1 MRLYLKGHDCK
12 YAVEQMLLTLY
23 PGERPEYTDSAPE
36 GDGAVVSLSVG
47 AKLVTSR
54 CRLTVG
60 GETFHGRS
68 SALRSDYFADPLS
81 PQRVAQRLVKLSFYR
96 AAVSQ
101 SGYRPAWGSITGIRP
116 AKLMTAL
123 LEHRLSE
130 RAALTE
136 FMRLYDTDVDKAKL
150 CLAAS
155 RASADAAAGLAERD
169 VCLYI
174 GIPFCPTRCAYCS
187 FVSQSVAK
195 SLGLIEPFLAAL
207 RREMEATAETVAGLG
222 LRVRAVYVGGGTPTT
237 LSPEQL
243 GRLCSWLG
251 ELFDLGACSEICVEA
266 GRPDTV
272 TEEKLAVLRGG
283 GVGRISINPQTM
295 SDEVLRLIGRGH
307 TAADIVR
314 AYETARDVGGF
325 IINMDLIAGLPGDTT
340 ESFSHTLTEVL
351 ALGPENITVH
361 NLALKKGSAITLSG
375 APQATADDVAAE
387 LRETQ
392 RRLSAAGYVP
402 YYLYRQK
409 FTSGG
414 FENVGW
420 CKKGCENLYNVCI
433 MEELCSIIAMGGGA
447 STKLVSPT
455 GRIERIF
462 CPKYPKE
469 YIEGIDKV
477 CAAKKGIEEFYHA
490 ILSE

>member
-1 MRLYLKGHDCK
+1 M
-12 YAVEQMLLTLY
+12 
-23 PGERPEYTDSAPE
+23 
-36 GDGAVVSLSVG
+36 
-47 AKLVTSR
+47 
-54 CRLTVG
+54 
-60 GETFHGRS
+60 
-68 SALRSDYFADPLS
+68 
-81 PQRVAQRLVKLSFYR
+81 AQRLVKLSFYR

-123 LEHRLSE
+123 LEHGLSE

-136 FMRLYDTDVDKAKL
+136 FMRLYDTDFDKAKL

-207 RREMEATAETVAGLG
+207 RREMEATAETVARLG

-477 CAAKKGIEEFYHA
+477 CAAKKGIEVFYHA